1 MHWPP
6 LPIPWYIQFPY
17 ARPSPDQPPP
27 SPPSPP
33 HRFVDQVLPLLKAQR
48 LLAALTLLQ
57 TQQPDGGSPRA
68 SVLVS
73 ALRSLGAAGLMR
85 DAEVIASG
93 LGVQLVRMV
102 WKCGIRAVSV
112 GAAELMRDA
121 EAIASPGLGVQLVRI
136 VWKCGTRAVCVR
148 DVDLVKGLRGRTTE
162 YGPNLVSVAWAESN
176 T

>member
-1 MHWPP
+1 MHWSP

-85 DAEVIASG
+85 DAE
-93 LGVQLVRMV
+93 
-102 WKCGIRAVSV
+102 
-112 GAAELMRDA
+112 
-121 EAIASPGLGVQLVRI
+121 AIASGLGVQLVRI
-136 VWKCGTRAVCVR
+136 VWKCGISAVCVR
-148 DVDLVKGLRGRTTE
+148 DVDPVKGLRGRTTE